1 MPSIHVLE
9 RYSNRLK
16 GVHLITGDGLSS
28 NIYVIGKKNV
38 TLVDTGIGN
47 DANTIWPQLREISI
61 QPENVE
67 QIVLT
72 HSHHDHAMGLF
83 RILNFIKPVVYIHK
97 NALENIRMDIAG
109 KITQVYNGFILNTEI
124 FPLRVIWTPGH
135 TEGGICLFQEER
147 SLLFSGDTVFSGGS
161 FGRFDLHSG
170 SLPKLIQSL
179 KNLSELD
186 VEVMLPGHGAPIYEK
201 ASSQILASYQ
211 NAVMLYK
218 SR

>member
-1 MPSIHVLE
+1 MPTIHALE

-16 GVHLITGDGLSS
+16 GVHLITGEGLSS
-28 NIYVIGKKNV
+28 NIYILGRKRV
-38 TLVDTGIGN
+38 TLIDTGIGN
-47 DANTIWPQLREISI
+47 DANTIWSQLNEIGVE
-61 QPENVE
+61 PEDVG

-83 RILNFIKPVVYIHK
+83 RILNLIKPVVYIHK
-97 NALENIRMDIAG
+97 NALENIRMDIPG
-109 KITQVYNGFILNTEI
+109 KITKVDDGFTLDTEI

-135 TEGGICLFQEER
+135 TEGGISLFQEEKG
-147 SLLFSGDTVFSGGS
+147 LLFSGDTVFPGGS
-161 FGRFDLHSG
+161 FGRFDLYSG
-170 SLPKLIQSL
+170 NLPKLIRSL

-186 VEVMLPGHGAPIYEK
+186 VEVMLPGHGSPIFQD
-201 ASSQILASYQ
+201 ASSQILASYE

>member
-1 MPSIHVLE
+1 MRTIHALE

-16 GVHLITGDGLSS
+16 SVHLITGDGLSS
-28 NIYVIGKKNV
+28 NIYVIGKNHV
-38 TLVDTGIGN
+38 TLIDTGIGN
-47 DANTIWPQLREISI
+47 DANTIWPQLSEIGI
-61 QPENVE
+61 QPADVE

-83 RILNFIKPVVYIHK
+83 RIMNLIKPVVYIHK
-97 NALENIRMDIAG
+97 NALENIRMDIPG
-109 KITQVYNGFILNTEI
+109 KISKVDDGFTVNTEI

-135 TEGGICLFQEER
+135 TEGGICLFQEEKG
-147 SLLFSGDTVFSGGS
+147 LLFSGDTVFPGGS

-186 VEVMLPGHGAPIYEK
+186 VEVMLPGHGGPIFQK
-201 ASSQILASYQ
+201 ASSQIMTSYE